1 MPRPTFQ
8 LFNSMTRAVEPVVP
22 LDPAGKRLSLYVCGP
37 TIYNYGHIGNFRTYV
52 AVDLLRRSLRHFGF
66 DVDHV
71 MQFTDVD
78 DKTIRGAREKNQPLQ
93 EFTSIYRQA
102 FLDDAKTLNIEIPP
116 RTPNATD
123 HIPEMIALIQK
134 LIDKKSAYV
143 SDDGSVYF
151 RIASFPKYGCLCHL
165 DPAGLISGARVNQD
179 EYEKEGV
186 GDFVLWKK
194 WVAADGEVGWDS
206 PWGRGRPGWHI
217 ECSAL
222 SMECLGEQIDIHGG
236 GTDLLFPHHENEI
249 AQSEAATGLT
259 FVRHW
264 FHVEHLLVDGQKMSK
279 SLGNMHT
286 VSDVLAR
293 GYAGCELRY
302 ALLSGANY
310 GKNLNFTWQGM
321 EDAKT
326 ALRRIHEWCTRLAQ
340 IMTGHETTTELPL
353 ATDFLKK
360 LDHSISNDLNLSEAL
375 GHLFQLIRE
384 TNKLFDND
392 KISPS
397 EARYLYNSWK
407 TFEQLLGVG
416 TVIYGQAHGHATS
429 SESVTQS
436 KVTSPQVPADV
447 QILLDQRTEARKAKN
462 FPRSDELRQAIEA
475 LGWKVKDTPK
485 GQELLPK

>member
-1 MPRPTFQ
+1 MPRPAFQ
-8 LFNSMTRAVEPVVP
+8 LFNSMTRAVGPVVP

-37 TIYNYGHIGNFRTYV
+37 TIYDYGHIGNFRTYV
-52 AVDLLRRSLRHFGF
+52 AVDLLRRALRHFDY

-78 DKTIRGAREKNQPLQ
+78 DKTIRGAREKNLPLG
-93 EFTSIYRQA
+93 EFTAIYRRA
-102 FLDDAKTLNIEIPP
+102 FLDDAKKLNIEIPP

-123 HIPEMIALIQK
+123 HIPAMIALIGK
-134 LIDKKSAYV
+134 LIDKKSAYL

-165 DPAGLISGARVNQD
+165 DLAGLISGARVNQD

-206 PWGRGRPGWHI
+206 PWGKGRPGWHI

-222 SMECLGEQIDIHGG
+222 SMEYLGPQIDIHGG
-236 GTDLLFPHHENEI
+236 GTDLRFPHHENEI

-264 FHVEHLLVDGQKMSK
+264 FHIEHLLVDGQKMSK
-279 SLGNMHT
+279 SLGNMYT
-286 VSDVLAR
+286 VRDVLAR
-293 GYAGCELRY
+293 GYTSRELRY

-321 EDAKT
+321 DDAKT
-326 ALRRIHEWCTRLAQ
+326 ALQRIDEWKKRLTDWTTSALHKGG
-340 IMTGHETTTELPL
+340 IAVSPDLEETLI
-353 ATDFLKK
+353 KS
-360 LDHSISNDLNLSEAL
+360 LDEALSHDLNVNAVLGILFTWIRTTHKEMDEQFSLEKAFSYLKAWEAL
-375 GHLFQLIRE
+375 DSI
-384 TNKLFDND
+384 
-392 KISPS
+392 
-397 EARYLYNSWK
+397 
-407 TFEQLLGVG
+407 LGLG
-416 TVIYGQAHGHATS
+416 DATVTIPTEVQA
-429 SESVTQS
+429 
-436 KVTSPQVPADV
+436 
-447 QILLDQRTEARKAKN
+447 LLDQRAEARRAKN
-462 FPRSDELRQAIEA
+462 FSRSDELRQAIEA

-485 GQELLPK
+485 GQEVLPA